1 MNLPVTG
8 ASKPLARN
16 IAGTLF
22 SIQHAVS
29 AQAHRCK
36 AMKWTRLL
44 AVLIVLAGTG
54 SDAAARASDLQVQTL
69 TGETVPLSTF
79 FEPGKWTMV
88 MMWTT
93 YCGICR
99 SQYPTVSAFHNKHKD
114 TDAKVIGIS
123 LDGYPQ
129 SGKVQAYI
137 ASSAMAF
144 DSVISEV
151 DAIAPAYQAITEE
164 RFTGTPTYLMFDPQG
179 ALVAHVPGTLTMEDV
194 EEFISEY
201 DQP

>member
-1 MNLPVTG
+1 
-8 ASKPLARN
+8 
-16 IAGTLF
+16 
-22 SIQHAVS
+22 
-29 AQAHRCK
+29 
-36 AMKWTRLL
+36 
-44 AVLIVLAGTG
+44 
-54 SDAAARASDLQVQTL
+54 
-69 TGETVPLSTF
+69 
-79 FEPGKWTMV
+79 
-88 MMWTT
+88 
-93 YCGICR
+93 
-99 SQYPTVSAFHNKHKD
+99 
-114 TDAKVIGIS
+114 
-123 LDGYPQ
+123 
-129 SGKVQAYI
+129 VQAYI